1 MSKKAVIDKREAFC
15 KAYLALDK
23 NITKAAIK
31 AGYSEKTAYSA
42 GSRLLKNVEVQN
54 RINELALA
62 QLQVLDIKAIDILKE
77 YQLIGFSDISQYLT
91 IEDNPDGVKG
101 DYKLKVKDWNKIPK
115 EFLRCIESVQE
126 TKDGIRIKLYSKPTA
141 LRDLAQYF
149 DLLSGEG
156 KNAHKGEKTLN
167 DLPDEAL
174 QERLN
179 RLEKAITGVK
189 DEK

>member
-1 MSKKAVIDKREAFC
+1 MSKKVVNKEEAFC
-15 KAYLALDK
+15 RAYLSLDK
-23 NITKAAIK
+23 NGTKAAIK
-31 AGYSEKTAYSA
+31 AGYAEKSARRTA
-42 GSRLLKNVEVQN
+42 SRLLTKAHIQN
-54 RINELALA
+54 RINELALT

-77 YQLIGFSDISQYLT
+77 YQLIGFSDISQYA
-91 IEDNPDGVKG
+91 EVKEG
-101 DYKLKVKDWNKIPK
+101 SVYIKDWKDIPK
-115 EFLRCIESVQE
+115 ELLRCVESIED
-126 TKDGIRIKLYSKPTA
+126 TKFGVKFKLYSKPTA

-179 RLEKAITGVK
+179 RLEKAITGAK
-189 DEK
+189 ELIE